1 MPSVQNGN
9 SLHRR
14 HFCKIRFIFDRNR
27 KNLSFSLRSKAL
39 PVYTA
44 HQPETLPWSALS
56 ALCAAGSP
64 ESGRLRPRR
73 SSFSDMGSPVSFPD
87 QCGPCGSKTH
97 RHPAGDVFKTTVG
110 EVAADRADN
119 GTDRNG
125 DDHAKDTPEAAADQ
139 NRDDDKEAGHAGRL
153 AENFRS

>member
-64 ESGRLRPRR
+64 ESGRLGLVDLLFLIWDRLSRFR
-73 SSFSDMGSPVSFPD
+73 INVVHVEVKRIVIRQVMF
-87 QCGPCGSKTH
+87 
-97 RHPAGDVFKTTVG
+97 FKTTVG

-125 DDHAKDTPEAAADQ
+125 DDHAKDTP
-139 NRDDDKEAGHAGRL
+139 
-153 AENFRS
+153 RSRRRSESR

>member
-1 MPSVQNGN
+1 MV
-9 SLHRR
+9 HVEVKRIV
-14 HFCKIRFIFDRNR
+14 IRQVMF
-27 KNLSFSLRSKAL
+27 
-39 PVYTA
+39 
-44 HQPETLPWSALS
+44 
-56 ALCAAGSP
+56 
-64 ESGRLRPRR
+64 
-73 SSFSDMGSPVSFPD
+73 
-87 QCGPCGSKTH
+87 
-97 RHPAGDVFKTTVG
+97 FKTTVG